1 MEPAVPPAPAPEA
14 VLIMVDRGR
23 YRRLGGVAPGAV
35 LDMDVTA
42 LLEEL
47 RRDRNY
53 AEELKGEV
61 PNRCTVTVAASAS
74 EAKPTNAEVEASREL
89 EGAITLGR
97 LAAGT
102 PAAAGGGPYYLYVRV
117 HLPTRA
123 GARAGGGGEAAHR
136 EYAVTV
142 RAPTPPHPPSS
153 SSSSSSFHDAAAQ
166 RARTLTRH
174 THALACTRASPPRVP
189 TPRRDACRRR
199 GHASR

>member
-47 RRDRNY
+47 QRDRIF
-53 AEELKGEV
+53 ATALTGV
-61 PNRCTVTVAASAS
+61 MLDRCAVTVAASAS
-74 EAKPTNAEVEASREL
+74 KKAPSTAEVDASCEL
-89 EGAITLGR
+89 LGAVTLGE
-97 LAAGT
+97 LAAEM
-102 PAAAGGGPYYLYVRV
+102 PAGGGPYYLYVRV

-136 EYAVTV
+136 EYAVSA
-142 RAPTPPHPPSS
+142 RAPTPP
-153 SSSSSSFHDAAAQ
+153 
-166 RARTLTRH
+166 
-174 THALACTRASPPRVP
+174 ALLLLLIV
-189 TPRRDACRRR
+189 TP
-199 GHASR
+199 